1 MLPKTEKKGKGTGGK
16 PGDTSALKRFLK
28 RYEGH
33 CAQCQSSVSPTITRG
48 LKKCIQD
55 GSKYLKIILSG
66 PESSSDASSPVL
78 LRPLLMTIRDERY
91 MLATDLC
98 LWGIPLCNQDVATL
112 AILLELRG
120 RTSYPFIKLE
130 AVDCGIDMW
139 SLERLGKAVQ
149 YSQLT
154 SITLDHNKFQDEG
167 IQCLIRGLEGN
178 MKLVFL
184 SLCYCNLGPSSGAV
198 LGKLLVESAISE
210 LHLTGNYLQCSGA
223 VDLITPV
230 AEHVQKLTTERPPE
244 EATSLAHQ
252 ILEAQE
258 QSGIH
263 TLISGQPAAMD
274 RPTVS
279 PDRSSEKGKRKKKG
293 RKKKGK
299 PTPIP
304 GPWVSK
310 LYLADNGIDARG
322 KEGETGVLEF
332 SQLLSSLIRY
342 SEHLSELDMDDN
354 CLGELPATDILE
366 ALMERNQRK
375 LPCMKIKVT
384 AQMSPLTFKAI
395 LKQSGKLKTSKK
407 KRRRK
412 ILLSFFKPQSKMA
425 LTGGK
430 KKLTKHRKH
439 QPQCGRKSI
448 KLNYRHRDI
457 SDITLDICT

>member
-55 GSKYLKIILSG
+55 GSKYLK
-66 PESSSDASSPVL
+66 
-78 LRPLLMTIRDERY
+78 
-91 MLATDLC
+91 
-98 LWGIPLCNQDVATL
+98 

-252 ILEAQE
+252 ILEDVVVSFSLEPDIENRLKNFLQGNSAECSSAKITEIGWFSKNLSQE

-366 ALMERNQRK
+366 ALMERNQ
-375 LPCMKIKVT
+375 
-384 AQMSPLTFKAI
+384 Q
-395 LKQSGKLKTSKK
+395 
-407 KRRRK
+407 
-412 ILLSFFKPQSKMA
+412 
-425 LTGGK
+425 
-430 KKLTKHRKH
+430 KLTKHRKH